1 MLPGIHKANR
11 NDAKIMFR
19 KALIE
24 SVSRNDYSGKG
35 PAAPVHKPN
44 SLLANFDCSDD
55 EEDDSFDVDEHTVSA
70 LIEGNV
76 DAELLKYYA
85 EPAPA
90 DDNVLAW
97 WKLRATQFPI
107 VSKLARKYLGV
118 PSSSASVERL
128 FSLAGNVISDERS
141 SFDSHNAEALI
152 FLRASWMPMLDY
164 MEKVENRGK

>member
-1 MLPGIHKANR
+1 M
-11 NDAKIMFR
+11 
-19 KALIE
+19 
-24 SVSRNDYSGKG
+24 
-35 PAAPVHKPN
+35 
-44 SLLANFDCSDD
+44 
-55 EEDDSFDVDEHTVSA
+55 DEHTVSA

-118 PSSSASVERL
+118 PSRHL
-128 FSLAGNVISDERS
+128 
-141 SFDSHNAEALI
+141 
-152 FLRASWMPMLDY
+152 
-164 MEKVENRGK
+164 